1 MLLELL
7 RLVGS
12 KIQVENDRMDFGRN
26 RSDEVKK
33 VKEIKVKQEDIET
46 DDDEKNDKYT
56 VTGARPYNYRQ
67 I

>member
-12 KIQVENDRMDFGRN
+12 KIQVEDDRMDFGRN
-26 RSDEVKK
+26 RSDEVEK

-46 DDDEKNDKYT
+46 DDDEKNDK
-56 VTGARPYNYRQ
+56 
-67 I
+67 